1 VNKGGL
7 SRVKTFSKPRCNTQS
22 VLYSSYRFWKK
33 HSVHMRNEHLI
44 LRYCTAVG
52 TGTSPGRLNL
62 GPGTSKWNQNRPLD
76 HMDVSKNSPNE
87 FIKNTVSVYVTFA
100 QMRRSSLGIHT
111 IFYAFFPQSKMKRQ
125 PGICGCFKTQK
136 MSVSKQYYKKYN
148 KCCPD
153 FRYKY
158 FRPITSSPKWAAREY
173 PSLLASSLVT
183 RRDGV
188 EGAGIPFTSK
198 FDLAASS
205 KYE

>member
-1 VNKGGL
+1 
-7 SRVKTFSKPRCNTQS
+7 
-22 VLYSSYRFWKK
+22 
-33 HSVHMRNEHLI
+33 
-44 LRYCTAVG
+44 
-52 TGTSPGRLNL
+52 
-62 GPGTSKWNQNRPLD
+62 
-76 HMDVSKNSPNE
+76 
-87 FIKNTVSVYVTFA
+87 
-100 QMRRSSLGIHT
+100 
-111 IFYAFFPQSKMKRQ
+111 MKRQ

-158 FRPITSSPKWAAREY
+158 FVQIFDTNIFDQSRWAAREY

-188 EGAGIPFTSK
+188 EGAGIPSTSK

-205 KYE
+205 TYE